1 METTHIL
8 YWQRQCHLKHL
19 QLSEPTGVSS
29 KAPFWDTLVLLSGEK
44 SMDFSQSNCGA
55 CHLGAPSVTPE
66 EHQALMQEVPMWTS
80 ITIDGVPQLQRHY
93 TFKNFAQAL
102 AFTNALG
109 DISEAQDHHPA
120 ILTQWGK
127 VTVNWWTH
135 TIKGLHKN
143 DFIMAAKTDTLFLNA
158 KALLV

>member
-1 METTHIL
+1 
-8 YWQRQCHLKHL
+8 
-19 QLSEPTGVSS
+19 
-29 KAPFWDTLVLLSGEK
+29 
-44 SMDFSQSNCGA
+44 MDFSQSNCGA
-55 CHLGAPSVTPE
+55 CRMGAPTVTAE
-66 EHQALMQEVPMWTS
+66 EYAVLIQEVPMWVS
-80 ITIDGVPQLQRHY
+80 ITIDGVQQLQRNY

-127 VTVNWWTH
+127 VTVTWWTH

-143 DFIMAAKTDTLFLNA
+143 DFIMAAKTDTLFL
-158 KALLV
+158 

>member
-1 METTHIL
+1 
-8 YWQRQCHLKHL
+8 
-19 QLSEPTGVSS
+19 
-29 KAPFWDTLVLLSGEK
+29 
-44 SMDFSQSNCGA
+44 
-55 CHLGAPSVTPE
+55 
-66 EHQALMQEVPMWTS
+66 
-80 ITIDGVPQLQRHY
+80 
-93 TFKNFAQAL
+93 
-102 AFTNALG
+102 FTNALG

-135 TIKGLHKN
+135 TVKGLHKN